1 MNVDPI
7 TLAVVLALVALVPL
21 AAVMTTSFL
30 KIAVVLALVRNALG
44 VQQVPPNMALYGL
57 ALVLSAYVMAP
68 VINEIGASLRHDS
81 AVYSNESRIA
91 PPDAS
96 TVQLTGILRALEN
109 GAAPMQAFMLRNSN
123 PEQRDFFMR
132 TAQRL
137 WGAEQ
142 ASKLQETDLLVLI
155 PAFLISELTAAFQ
168 LGFLL
173 YLPFIVIDL
182 IVSNILL
189 AMGMMMVSPVTISMP
204 LKLFLFVMVDGWTR
218 LIQGLVLSYR

>member
-1 MNVDPI
+1 MNIDPI
-7 TLAVVLALVALVPL
+7 GLAIVLALLALVPL

-68 VINEIGASLRHDS
+68 VINEVSIAIRHP
-81 AVYSNESRIA
+81 AEVQSNELGTLPQS
-91 PPDAS
+91 S
-96 TVQLTGILRALEN
+96 SMQLTAVLQALN
-109 GAAPMQAFMLRNSN
+109 AGVVPMQAFMLRNSK
-123 PEQRDFFMR
+123 PEQRDFFLR
-132 TAQRL
+132 TAQRI
-137 WGAEQ
+137 WGEQ
-142 ASKLQETDLLVLI
+142 LAANLKEDDLLVLV
-155 PAFLISELTAAFQ
+155 PAFMVSELTAAFQ